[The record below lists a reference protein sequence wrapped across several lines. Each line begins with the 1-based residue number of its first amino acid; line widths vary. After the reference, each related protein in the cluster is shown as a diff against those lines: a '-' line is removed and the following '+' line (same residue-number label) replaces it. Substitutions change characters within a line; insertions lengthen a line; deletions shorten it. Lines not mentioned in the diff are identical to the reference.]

1 MTDTNKKL
9 LGIGLSFFLM
19 TRIETPSLNNCI
31 AYMIGVIIAEI
42 VLRYFVYEN
51 K

>member
-9 LGIGLSFFLM
+9 LGIGFAFFICAM
-19 TRIETPSLNNCI
+19 FVTPTLDNCI

-42 VLRYFVYEN
+42 ALRYFVYEN